1 MRPTWAEINLNSIKK
16 NLETVR
22 SLVGDT
28 VSIMAV
34 VKADA
39 YGHGAIKIS
48 KALIES
54 EVDSMAVATLEEG
67 LELRESGIKH
77 PVMILGS
84 IQESEV
90 PSIIKNELTPAVYN
104 VEILKSLSRE
114 MEKSDK
120 YLDLHLRIDTGM
132 NRLGINTKDIRSFIN
147 EYKNHAHLTL
157 KGVFT
162 HLASADDITIN
173 FTDEQISEFY
183 NSLNLIK
190 SLDVNPRYFH
200 LANSAA
206 IQNYPSSHGNLVRPG
221 IMLYGAG
228 EQNRNKLH
236 PAMKLK
242 SRIIQLRTLNKGT
255 PVSYGGTY
263 VTERKSVI
271 ATVPI
276 GYADGYFRKL
286 SNRAYVSVKGAKTKV
301 VGRVCM
307 DFIMID
313 VTGHPEEIR
322 TGDEVTL
329 LGDKLVTVND
339 ISDWAETS
347 PYEVMALVGKRVQKI
362 YV

>member
-16 NLETVR
+16 NLDTVR

-39 YGHGAIKIS
+39 YGHGAVKIS
-48 KALIES
+48 KALTGS
-54 EVDSMAVATLEEG
+54 GADSLAVATLEEG
-67 LELRESGIKH
+67 LELRGAGIKH

-84 IQESEV
+84 IQENEV

-104 VEILKSLSRE
+104 VDILKSLSKE
-114 MEKSDK
+114 MEKSGK
-120 YLDLHLRIDTGM
+120 YLDIHLRMDTGM
-132 NRLGINTKDIRSFIN
+132 NRLGISTEDIPGFIN
-147 EYKNHAHLTL
+147 EYRKHARLKL

-162 HLASADDITIN
+162 HLASADDKASR
-173 FTDEQISEFY
+173 FTDEQISGFY
-183 NSLNLIK
+183 S
-190 SLDVNPRYFH
+190 SLDLIRSLDADPGYFH

-206 IQNYPSSHGNLVRPG
+206 IQNYPASHGNLVRPG

-228 EQNRNKLH
+228 EQGRTRLH

-242 SRIIQLRTLNKGT
+242 SRIIQLRTLGKGT

-286 SNRAYVSVKGAKTKV
+286 SNRAYVSIKGEKARV

-313 VTGHPEEIR
+313 VTDHPQEIR

-329 LGDKLVTVND
+329 FGDGLVTVGD
-339 ISDWAETS
+339 ISAWAETS
-347 PYEVMALVGKRVQKI
+347 PYEVMALVGKRVQRI